1 MESGKG
7 PVGLNDDSGALN
19 FGCFRWTP
27 PRSRRPVQALRM
39 PQVRY
44 CPPYGTILCTSKA
57 SITVELQPSTLDAR
71 SFAIMLEMELR
82 YLIQNFRSERKV
94 GVARYLT
101 QL

>member
-1 MESGKG
+1 MDSSTLASACAGLADATGKIL
-7 PVGLNDDSGALN
+7 P
-19 FGCFRWTP
+19 T
-27 PRSRRPVQALRM
+27 LR
-39 PQVRY
+39 Y
-44 CPPYGTILCTSKA
+44 HFLYIEA

-94 GVARYLT
+94 GVARYLA